1 MTHNRPASIH
11 LDLATVLDHLDDKL
25 EASARR
31 AVEEHLG
38 RPCPSCRERVR
49 ETGALLETMRLD
61 RTGEVPAWVHQRGL
75 DVFRPREHVSPAHRL
90 LESLATLVFDSLAQP
105 LPQAARR
112 SVGEARRLR
121 FQAGEHFLDVEIER
135 ESGSN
140 LTLRGWLNA
149 PDPALW
155 RLDVQVVGERRNVHP
170 DANGAF
176 VLESVP
182 ASELQFTL
190 NGPHGRYRI
199 PPVTP

>member
-1 MTHNRPASIH
+1 MCSS
-11 LDLATVLDHLDDKL
+11 DL
-25 EASARR
+25 E
-31 AVEEHLG
+31 
-38 RPCPSCRERVR
+38 
-49 ETGALLETMRLD
+49 
-61 RTGEVPAWVHQRGL
+61 Q
-75 DVFRPREHVSPAHRL
+75 VSPARRL

-190 NGPHGRYRI
+190 IGPHGRYRI